1 MKSWFQRRSYPED
14 VINTE
19 MKKVIF
25 NGNSGKSSNK
35 SRDVP
40 FVLIYHPLLKKVN
53 YIIRKH
59 SHLLYMNEE
68 VKKVFQLGPMVSF
81 RSPKNLSS
89 YLVIAKMYPM
99 ERKTDLVNA
108 RVTGVR

>member
-1 MKSWFQRRSYPED
+1 MKSWFQRRGYPED

-35 SRDVP
+35 SKGVP
-40 FVLIYHPLLKKVN
+40 FVLTYHPLLKKVN

-59 SHLLYMNEE
+59 SHLCIFHWDQVLTYSLLLLW
-68 VKKVFQLGPMVSF
+68 FWL
-81 RSPKNLSS
+81 L
-89 YLVIAKMYPM
+89 
-99 ERKTDLVNA
+99 
-108 RVTGVR
+108 